1 MHLCASL
8 LCIMCHPYVP
18 AFYSHLMLGCA
29 CTCNLKSFRH
39 RCLEAIAV
47 QSSFW
52 LWLCCPVPTQRTE
65 MSGGG
70 RPRGSVGPKK
80 RQQEADS
87 DDPTGSKRAAR
98 KEHFFD
104 PHFYVAHGSTASVCS
119 PDVEKCDAVPG
130 TTVNA
135 GTLAA
140 TAPPLPDQALDDIA
154 ELPQRRS
161 DSADNTLY
169 TY

>member
-80 RQQEADS
+80 RQQEADA
-87 DDPTGSKRAAR
+87 DDPTRREPRGKNIS
-98 KEHFFD
+98 
-104 PHFYVAHGSTASVCS
+104 STVIFMSRTEALRQFTVQTWNSVM
-119 PDVEKCDAVPG
+119 
-130 TTVNA
+130 
-135 GTLAA
+135 
-140 TAPPLPDQALDDIA
+140 PLPERLWMRGPW
-154 ELPQRRS
+154 LRRRHLYLS
-161 DSADNTLY
+161 KYTMTLLSLHSSSSSNSSSSSSM
-169 TY
+169 